1 MWQQYCFN
9 SYLNIRVVKAMQFIV
24 CIWKKRQK
32 RIIVCK
38 KKKYISGKTVETK
51 IESFKLYL

>member
-1 MWQQYCFN
+1 
-9 SYLNIRVVKAMQFIV
+9 MQFIV
-24 CIWKKRQK
+24 CIWKKKTKKNYCMQ
-32 RIIVCK
+32 